1 MNELHQLIARMLEDQ
16 LSTADA
22 ESLKTLLAN
31 DPEAR
36 RIYTEQCQLHARF
49 EMDASLKETL
59 EAAPPID
66 LDDGENSTPAERP
79 NSILKRFPSYAGIV
93 AASAA
98 ISFIGVLTVLNF
110 SSETIPHNP
119 SASKTALLSPQE
131 VYEQADFPES
141 GNLKRPPT
149 NFATI
154 TPSAGEKTV
163 SFNRDIRPIFSENC
177 YNCHGP
183 DANSREAE
191 LRLDIEANAF
201 AVHGDFDPAI
211 QRGDPENS
219 PLYKRITSTLKS
231 DIMPPPNSHKLLSDD
246 QKQKIRQWIEE
257 GAEWEAHWAFLQP
270 KKHPAPR
277 SDWGKGPID
286 SFLFEEMEKAGLRPN
301 PEADKATLARRLA
314 LDITGLPL
322 NPQEVDRFV
331 ADTSPNAYENLV
343 DRLLDNPAFG
353 ENQARYWLDA
363 ARYSDTHG
371 LHLDNYREIWPY
383 RDWVIDA
390 FNDNKPFDTF
400 IVEQLAGDLLPNP
413 TIEQRVATGF
423 NRCNP
428 STSEGGAI
436 DDEYR
441 AIYAKDRVETTAT
454 VFLGLTMGC
463 ASCHDHKFDPLTQTD
478 FYQFSAFF
486 NNIDG
491 PIMDGNAYD
500 TKPVAVMP
508 PPEHETAWAKIQP
521 EFEAFEK
528 RFNLIKKERKA
539 SYQSWL
545 ESSDPE
551 FPEDLDIP
559 AYKLALSKEKSS
571 RKDEQIKG
579 DAEFEMGDSVELP
592 IEFNQLDPNGAFT
605 VAFTYK
611 TPTLNQGV
619 VQPIV
624 SKFDGDRG
632 WRISLV
638 GGDNSQRNRYRVK
651 FELINSLKS
660 ESLISLTTKSTR
672 RGGPPTPGKSIKFSV
687 SYDGSGLAS
696 GITITSPSRQAIEK
710 RMVVDNLTGSCQTN
724 APLQFHEAYRSEDD
738 ASDSGFVSRLDFFPS
753 HVPAYLF
760 SQIAN
765 SSTLKKTFEKPA
777 DERKEREKNN
787 LEAYYFDMIDPQTSE
802 LKIELA
808 LLENRYKYIYDQSNL
823 SLIMKEKD
831 EDAFAFMLERG
842 EYDKQGDKVYPE
854 LPEALG
860 SLPANAPRNRMSLAQ
875 WLIDS
880 NNPLTAR
887 VTVNRIWQNFFG
899 IGLVKTSEDF
909 GATGENPSH
918 PELLDWLA
926 ISFQENGWD
935 IKAFIKNLVTTAAY
949 RQDSK
954 IAKDALTIDP
964 ENRLLA
970 RGPRYRL
977 DGETLRDQAL
987 YVSGSLRDDLG
998 GPPVKPYQP
1007 EGIWDAVAYSGSNT
1021 RYYQA
1026 DSGDALYRRSLYT
1039 FWKRTAPPPNMVVF
1053 DAPSRENCSVR
1064 RDRTNTPLQALTLM
1078 NDPQYVEA
1086 ARNLAQR
1093 ALSESKES
1101 SGKSITTMYRLALG
1115 MNPPKKHREILER
1128 SYSNF
1133 HESFKKTPS
1142 NASDL
1147 ISLGDSKP
1155 NSSVDPVTLASLTM
1169 VANQIMNLDSFI
1181 NKY

>member
-1 MNELHQLIARMLEDQ
+1 MNELHQLIALMLEDQ
-16 LSTADA
+16 LSTTDA
-22 ESLKTLLAN
+22 ERLESLLAN

-36 RIYTEQCQLHARF
+36 RIYAEQCQLHARLA
-49 EMDASLKETL
+49 MDESLQASLKAKPL
-59 EAAPPID
+59 ID
-66 LDDGENSTPAERP
+66 LDESGNAEADKRS
-79 NSILKRFPSYAGIV
+79 NSILNRFPSYAGIV

-110 SSETIPHNP
+110 SSETTPQNP
-119 SASKTALLSPQE
+119 AETTTALLSPQE

-141 GNLKRPPT
+141 GNLNRPPP

-154 TPSAGEKTV
+154 TSSASEKTI

-177 YNCHGP
+177 YSCHGP

-201 AVHGDFDPAI
+201 AAHGDFDPAI

-219 PLYKRITSTLKS
+219 PLYQRITSSLKS
-231 DIMPPPNSHKLLSDD
+231 DIMPPSDSHKVLSEA
-246 QKQKIRQWIEE
+246 QKQEIRQWIEE
-257 GAEWEAHWAFLQP
+257 GAEWEAHWAFLVP
-270 KKHPAPR
+270 RKHSVPH
-277 SDWGKGPID
+277 SDWGTGPID
-286 SFLFEEMEKAGLRPN
+286 SFLIANMKQAGIRPN
-301 PEADKATLARRLA
+301 PQADKATLARRLA
-314 LDITGLPL
+314 LDLTGLPL
-322 NPQEVDRFV
+322 DPREVDRFLE
-331 ADTSPNAYENLV
+331 DTSPKAYENLV
-343 DRLLDNPAFG
+343 DKLLDSPAFG

-390 FNDNKPFDTF
+390 FNDNKPIDTF
-400 IVEQLAGDLLPNP
+400 IVEQIAGDLLPSP

-436 DDEYR
+436 DEEYR

-478 FYQFSAFF
+478 FYQFAAFF

-500 TKPVAVMP
+500 TKPVAVIP
-508 PPEHETAWAKIQP
+508 PSEHRANWSKIQP
-521 EFEAFEK
+521 EFETFEK
-528 RFNLIKKERKA
+528 RFNQLIKERKG
-539 SYQSWL
+539 SYESWL
-545 ESSDPE
+545 ESNDPQ
-551 FPEDLDIP
+551 FPDDLGVP
-559 AYKLALSKEKSS
+559 AYKLTLAKEESSK
-571 RKDEQIKG
+571 KDEQTES
-579 DAEFEMGDSVELP
+579 DATFEMGESLKLP
-592 IEFNQLDPNGAFT
+592 TEYNQLDDTGAFT
-605 VAFTYK
+605 VAFTYT
-611 TPTLNQGV
+611 TPTLEQGAI
-619 VQPIV
+619 QPIV

-632 WRISLV
+632 WRISLI

-651 FELINSLKS
+651 FELINSL
-660 ESLISLTTKSTR
+660 ENGNLISVTTKSTR
-672 RGGPPTPGKSIKFSV
+672 RGGPPTPGKSIKFFV
-687 SYDGSGLAS
+687 SYDGSSKAS

-710 RMVVDNLTGSCQTN
+710 RMVIDNLTGTSQTD
-724 APLQFHEAYRSEDD
+724 ASLQFHDAFRNEDD
-738 ASDSGFVSRLDFFPS
+738 KLESGLVSQLEYFPT
-753 HVPAYLF
+753 HIPAYLF
-760 SQIAN
+760 SNIAN
-765 SSTLKKTFEKPA
+765 ASTFKKTFEKPE
-777 DERKEREKNN
+777 DERKKNERNN
-787 LEAYYFDMIDPQTSE
+787 LEAYYFDMIDPQTSR
-802 LKIELA
+802 LKGELA
-808 LLENRYKYIYDQSNL
+808 LLENRYKYIYDQSNI
-823 SLIMKEKD
+823 SLVMKEKD

-842 EYDKQGDKVYPE
+842 EYDKIGDKVFPE

-860 SLPANAPRNRMSLAQ
+860 SLPVDAPRNRMILAQ

-880 NNPLTAR
+880 NNPLTVR
-887 VTVNRIWQNFFG
+887 VTVNRIWQNIFG
-899 IGLVKTSEDF
+899 TGLVKTSEDF

-926 ISFQENGWD
+926 IDFRENGWNN
-935 IKAFIKNLVTTAAY
+935 KAFIKQLVTTAAY
-949 RQDSK
+949 RQNSK
-954 IAKDALTIDP
+954 ISKDELTIDP

-987 YVSGSLRDDLG
+987 YVSGSLREDVG
-998 GPPVKPYQP
+998 GPPVRPYQP
-1007 EGIWDAVAYSGSNT
+1007 SGIWDAVAYSGSNT

-1093 ALSESKES
+1093 ALTESNGS
-1101 SGKSITTMYRLALG
+1101 SNQSITAMYRLALG

-1133 HESFKKTPS
+1133 NESFKETPS
-1142 NASDL
+1142 NARDL

-1155 NSSVDPVTLASLTM
+1155 SLSTDPVTLASLTM

>member
-1 MNELHQLIARMLEDQ
+1 MNELHQLIALMLEDQ
-16 LSTADA
+16 LSATDA
-22 ESLKTLLAN
+22 KRLESLLAN

-36 RIYTEQCQLHARF
+36 RIYAEQCQLHARF
-49 EMDASLKETL
+49 EMDVTL
-59 EAAPPID
+59 SEKVKAPLSID
-66 LDDGENSTPAERP
+66 LDEADTPAAKTRSD
-79 NSILKRFPSYAGIV
+79 SILKRFPSYAGIV

-98 ISFIGVLTVLNF
+98 ISIVGVLTVLNL
-110 SSETIPHNP
+110 SSDQT
-119 SASKTALLSPQE
+119 SQDASVSEIQLLSPQE
-131 VYEQADFPES
+131 VYEQADFPQS

-154 TPSAGEKTV
+154 TSISGEKTI

-201 AVHGDFDPAI
+201 AAHGDFDPAI
-211 QRGDPENS
+211 KRGDPENS

-231 DIMPPPNSHKLLSDD
+231 DIMPPPDSHKQLSDD
-246 QKQKIRQWIEE
+246 QKKQIRQWIEE
-257 GAEWEAHWAFLQP
+257 GAEWEAHWAFMQP
-270 KKHPAPR
+270 KNHPVPE
-277 SDWGKGPID
+277 SNWGSGPID
-286 SFLFEEMEKAGLRPN
+286 SFLLATMEEQGLKPN
-301 PEADKATLARRLA
+301 PEADRATLARRLS
-314 LDITGLPL
+314 LDLTGLPL
-322 NPQEVDRFV
+322 DPREVDRFIN
-331 ADTSPNAYENLV
+331 DTSPNAYEKLV
-343 DRLLDNPAFG
+343 ERLLASPAFG
-353 ENQARYWLDA
+353 ENQGRYWLDA

-383 RDWVIDA
+383 RDWVVDA
-390 FNDNKPFDTF
+390 FNDNKPYDTF
-400 IVEQLAGDLLPNP
+400 IVEQLAGDLLPNSSM
-413 TIEQRVATGF
+413 EQRIATGF

-478 FYQFSAFF
+478 FYQFAAFF

-508 PPEHETAWAKIQP
+508 QLQHKAAWKQVQP
-521 EFEAFEK
+521 KYEAIEK
-528 RFNLIKKERKA
+528 ELKQLTKDRK
-539 SYQSWL
+539 SQYESWL
-545 ESSDPE
+545 ESDDPQ
-551 FPEDLDIP
+551 FPNDLDIP
-559 AYKLALSKEKSS
+559 SYSLSLAKKKESK
-571 RKDEQIKG
+571 KDEPTKS
-579 DAEFEMGDSVELP
+579 DATFEMGESIELP
-592 IEFNQLDPNGAFT
+592 SEYNQLAEAFT

-611 TPTLNQGV
+611 TPTLEVGAI
-619 VQPIV
+619 QPIV

-632 WRISLV
+632 WRVSLL
-638 GGDNSQRNRYRVK
+638 GGDNSQRGRYRVK
-651 FELINSLKS
+651 FELINSLKKGD
-660 ESLISLTTKSTR
+660 LISLTTKSTR
-672 RGGPPTPGKSIKFSV
+672 RGAPPTPGKTLKFSI
-687 SYDGSGLAS
+687 SYDGSGSAS
-696 GITITSPSRQAIEK
+696 GITIASPGRQAIEK
-710 RMVVDNLTGSCQTN
+710 RFTTDNLSANFQTN
-724 APLQFHEAYRSEDD
+724 APLSFHDAYKAEDD
-738 ASDSGFVSRLDFFPS
+738 SADTGLVTQLNLYTRY
-753 HVPAYLF
+753 VPTYQF

-765 SSTLKKTFEKPA
+765 ASTLKETFEKPE
-777 DERKEREKNN
+777 DERKKNEKKN
-787 LEAYYFDMIDPQTSE
+787 LEEYFFSMVDPETSKLRGE
-802 LKIELA
+802 TA
-808 LLENRYKYIYDQSNL
+808 SLESQYKYIYDQSTI
-823 SLIMKEKD
+823 SLVMKEKD
-831 EDAFAFMLERG
+831 EDAFAHMLERG
-842 EYDKQGDKVYPE
+842 EYDRVGEKVFPE

-860 SLPANAPRNRMSLAQ
+860 TLPSNAPKNRMSLAQ
-875 WLIDS
+875 WLIDPK
-880 NNPLTAR
+880 NPLTAR

-899 IGLVKTSEDF
+899 TGLVKTSEDF

-926 ISFQENGWD
+926 INFQENGWD
-935 IKAFIKNLVTTAAY
+935 NKAFIKQLVTSAAY

-954 IAKDALTIDP
+954 IAKESLTIDP

-1007 EGIWDAVAYSGSNT
+1007 NGIWDAVAYSGSNT
-1021 RYYQA
+1021 RYYKA
-1026 DSGDALYRRSLYT
+1026 DTGDALYRRSLYT

-1093 ALSESKES
+1093 AFSEGKGS
-1101 SGKSITTMYRLALG
+1101 SDESITTMYRLALG
-1115 MNPPKKHREILER
+1115 MTPPEKHQDILER
-1128 SYSNF
+1128 SYSKF

-1147 ISLGDSKP
+1147 IALGESKP
-1155 NSSVDPVTLASLTM
+1155 NPSSDPITLASLTM

>member
-1 MNELHQLIARMLEDQ
+1 MNELHQLIALMLEDQ
-16 LSTADA
+16 LSTTDA
-22 ESLKTLLAN
+22 KRLESLLAN
-31 DPEAR
+31 NPEAR
-36 RIYTEQCQLHARF
+36 RIYAEQCQLHARF
-49 EMDASLKETL
+49 EMDPPLSEKIK
-59 EAAPPID
+59 APLPID
-66 LDDGENSTPAERP
+66 FDEVETPAAKTRL

-98 ISFIGVLTVLNF
+98 ISIAGVLTVLNL
-110 SSETIPHNP
+110 SSDSSPQDAAVSE
-119 SASKTALLSPQE
+119 TALLSPQE
-131 VYEQADFPES
+131 VYEQADFPQS

-154 TPSAGEKTV
+154 TPDSGLKTI

-177 YNCHGP
+177 YSCHGP

-201 AVHGDFDPAI
+201 AVHGEFDPAI
-211 QRGDPENS
+211 KRGDPENS
-219 PLYKRITSTLKS
+219 PLYQRITSSLKS
-231 DIMPPPNSHKLLSDD
+231 NIMPPSDSHKQLGED
-246 QKQKIRQWIEE
+246 QKQQIRQWIEE
-257 GAEWEAHWAFLQP
+257 GAEWEAHWAFMQP
-270 KKHPAPR
+270 KNHPVPE
-277 SDWGKGPID
+277 SNWGSGPID
-286 SFLFEEMEKAGLRPN
+286 SFLLATMKQQGLKPN
-301 PEADKATLARRLA
+301 PVADRATLARRLS
-314 LDITGLPL
+314 LDLTGLPL
-322 NPQEVDRFV
+322 DPRQVDRFID
-331 ADTSPNAYENLV
+331 DTSPNAYENLV
-343 DRLLDNPAFG
+343 DRLLDSPTFG

-383 RDWVIDA
+383 RDWVINA
-390 FNDNKPFDTF
+390 FNNNKPYNTF

-413 TIEQRVATGF
+413 SMEQRIATGF

-436 DDEYR
+436 DEEYR

-463 ASCHDHKFDPLTQTD
+463 ASCHDHKFDPLTQAD

-508 PPEHETAWAKIQP
+508 QPEHKAAWEKIQP
-521 EFEAFEK
+521 QYEAFEK
-528 RFNLIKKERKA
+528 QLKQLKGERK
-539 SYQSWL
+539 SHYETWL
-545 ESSDPE
+545 ESGDPQ
-551 FPEDLDIP
+551 FLDDLATP
-559 AYKLALSKEKSS
+559 GYSLTLANEKDSK
-571 RKDEQIKG
+571 KDEPIKS
-579 DAEFEMGDSVELP
+579 DATFEMGESIALP
-592 IEFNQLDPNGAFT
+592 SEYNQLAEAFT
-605 VAFTYK
+605 IAFTYK
-611 TPTLNQGV
+611 TPTLEVGAAL
-619 VQPIV
+619 PIV

-632 WRISLV
+632 WRVSLL

-651 FELINSLKS
+651 FELIKSLKNGD
-660 ESLISLTTKSTR
+660 LISLTSKSSR
-672 RGGPPTPGKSIKFSV
+672 RGSPPTSGKTLEFSI
-687 SYDGSGLAS
+687 SYDGSGSAS
-696 GITITSPSRQAIEK
+696 GIAIASPSRQAIEK
-710 RMVVDNLTGSCQTN
+710 RFTIDKLSSNFQTN
-724 APLQFHEAYRSEDD
+724 APLSFHDAYKAEDD
-738 ASDSGFVSRLDFFPS
+738 SADTGLVTRLEIFPTYVPTYQFSLSANASS
-753 HVPAYLF
+753 
-760 SQIAN
+760 
-765 SSTLKKTFEKPA
+765 LKKTFEKPEK
-777 DERKEREKNN
+777 ERKKNEKQN
-787 LEAYYFDMIDPQTSE
+787 LEEYFFSMVDPVTSK
-802 LKIELA
+802 LRIETA
-808 LLENRYKYIYDQSNL
+808 TLENQYEYIYDQSTI
-823 SLIMKEKD
+823 SLVMKEKD
-831 EDAFAFMLERG
+831 EDAFAHMLERG
-842 EYDKQGDKVYPE
+842 EYDRVGEKVFPE

-860 SLPANAPRNRMSLAQ
+860 SLPSDAPKNRMSLAQ
-875 WLIDS
+875 WLIDPK
-880 NNPLTAR
+880 NPLTAR

-899 IGLVKTSEDF
+899 TGLVKTSEDF

-926 ISFQENGWD
+926 IDFRENGWD
-935 IKAFIKNLVTTAAY
+935 NKALIKQLVTSAAY

-954 IAKDALTIDP
+954 ITKDALTVDP

-1007 EGIWDAVAYSGSNT
+1007 SGIWNAVAYSGSNT
-1021 RYYQA
+1021 RYYKE

-1093 ALSESKES
+1093 AFTETKGS
-1101 SGKSITTMYRLALG
+1101 SDLSITAMYRLALG
-1115 MNPPKKHREILER
+1115 MTPPEKHLEILER
-1128 SYSNF
+1128 SYSKF
-1133 HESFKKTPS
+1133 HESFKETPS

-1147 ISLGDSKP
+1147 IALGESNP
-1155 NSSVDPVTLASLTM
+1155 NASADPITLASLTM